1 MDSFVGL
8 DIPVNEGLLV
18 SEADI
23 CAALSISP
31 QTLREEVE
39 ENRMFSIAYQNREL
53 YPLFFSDKYLPK
65 DELAEVCKALER
77 LPSGAKW
84 LFLTNP
90 SYSLGGITPLE
101 ALKQRKFKQVHA
113 LANTFA
119 EL

>member
-8 DIPVNEGLLV
+8 EVPVNEGLLV
-18 SEADI
+18 AEGDT

-31 QTLREEVE
+31 QALRKEVE
-39 ENRMFSIAYQNREL
+39 ENRMFSIDFQNREY
-53 YPLFFSDKYLPK
+53 YPLFFSDKQLSR

-77 LPSGAKW
+77 LPSVGKW

-101 ALKQRKFKQVHA
+101 ALKQRKFKQVLV
-113 LANTFA
+113 LAYAFA
-119 EL
+119 DL